1 MLTHNKQRNIG
12 PIHVP
17 EAKPGDLVHSV
28 EDAASR
34 VVGKVETVGARTAQR
49 ARGSKRL
56 RSAAGIKPLR
66 RHRRGGD
73 VALKTQL
80 AKTSRELAHESSD
93 LSRAV
98 DSLNAVIKAN
108 RKAAKR
114 GRTRLIGGLAI
125 GAALMYHFD
134 AEHGRERRAAT
145 AQRLRS
151 ITGGQP
157 PHET

>member
-1 MLTHNKQRNIG
+1 MTHNKQRNVG

-49 ARGSKRL
+49 ARSSKRL
-56 RSAAGIKPLR
+56 RSARGITHMG
-66 RHRRGGD
+66 RHRRRGD
-73 VALKTQL
+73 AVLKAQL

-93 LSRAV
+93 LSQAV
-98 DSLNAVIKAN
+98 DSLNAVIRAN

-114 GRTRLIGGLAI
+114 GRTRLIGGVAV
-125 GAALMYHFD
+125 GAALMYHLD
-134 AEHGRERRAAT
+134 SEHGRERRAAT
-145 AQRLRS
+145 AHRLRS
-151 ITGGQP
+151 IAGGHDS
-157 PHET
+157 HET